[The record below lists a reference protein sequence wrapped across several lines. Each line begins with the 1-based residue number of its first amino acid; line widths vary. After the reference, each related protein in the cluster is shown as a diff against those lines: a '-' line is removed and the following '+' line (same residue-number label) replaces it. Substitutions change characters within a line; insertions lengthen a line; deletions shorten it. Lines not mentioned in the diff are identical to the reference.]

1 MLMSEIY
8 DAVCNLV
15 YGDVTSSPAPAAE
28 VPIIQMLILQQHH
41 EVQQNYNFWFNR
53 VRTTLPILTGTDTY
67 ALPANYKEMIGIDPD
82 NESSIGEYE
91 LIADNIVFT
100 NEPTADVTVQMN
112 LWQYLPSPTVW
123 DGTFTDYITQYCH
136 MGIIYGVTGLIMLKR
151 SDNSAAQVFMGLSDK
166 SIESVYAEDYGRRQ
180 SPGARF

>member
-15 YGDVTSSPAPAAE
+15 YGDVMASPVPVAE
-28 VPIIQMLILQQHH
+28 VPFIQILIMQKHH

-53 VRTTLPILTGTDTY
+53 VRTTLPIVTGTDTY
-67 ALPANYKEMIGIDPD
+67 ALPANYKEMISIDPD

-91 LIADNIVFT
+91 LIADNIVFKD
-100 NEPTADVTVQMN
+100 EPTEDVTVQMD
-112 LWQYLPSPTVW
+112 LWQYLPSPAAW

-136 MGIIYGVTGLIMLKR
+136 MGIIYAVTAMIMLKR
-151 SDNSAAQVFMGLSDK
+151 SENSAGAAFMELSDNAL
-166 SIESVYAEDYGRRQ
+166 ESVYAEDYGRRQ
-180 SPGARF
+180 SPGATF